1 MKKLRRLVKN
11 AWRALSARVQA
22 LPGYEGVARWLG
34 ALTPVG
40 WAVIAAMVAGTV
52 AALAFGW
59 LEGFIVAVMG
69 LVALVVAVASVAS
82 PSPLSVSLRM
92 KNDRIVAGQV
102 AVGRVRVVN
111 ESGRRSGST
120 LVEVTIGRGS
130 GEFLVPPISGNGTWN
145 ESFSVMTKRR
155 GVINVGPARTVRMD
169 GLGLLRRVRSWDDP
183 ILVHVHPPTVRFSFD
198 ATGMQ
203 MDVEGVASEKLTSSD
218 VSFHALRD
226 YEPGDDRRAVHWPST
241 ARFGR
246 LIVRQFEE
254 THRSHHMVLLD
265 TRVDAWDRRSF
276 ETAVSVAASLALA
289 GAGEART
296 VSMHTADE
304 WIPTG
309 SPMAMLD
316 ALSEMETSTRSEF
329 AGIVRR
335 CIMERGGISV
345 LSIVVGAGVDD
356 EEAARLANIAPVDV
370 IVSVIRVVPGRA
382 RRRRMITRGVIID
395 CPSLEDLPM
404 LVSRGVNA

>member
-1 MKKLRRLVKN
+1 MKKLRRLVRH

-40 WAVIAAMVAGTV
+40 WAVIVAMLAGTV

-69 LVALVVAVASVAS
+69 LAALVVAVASVAS

-289 GAGEART
+289 GSGEART

-382 RRRRMITRGVIID
+382 RRRRKITRGVIID

>member
-1 MKKLRRLVKN
+1 MKKLRRLVRH

-40 WAVIAAMVAGTV
+40 WAVIVAMLAGTV

-82 PSPLSVSLRM
+82 PSPLSVTLRM

-296 VSMHTADE
+296 VSMHNADE

-309 SPMAMLD
+309 SPIAMLD

-345 LSIVVGAGVDD
+345 LSIVVGAGVED

-370 IVSVIRVVPGRA
+370 VVSVIRVVPGRS
-382 RRRRMITRGVIID
+382 RRRRKITRGVIID

>member
-1 MKKLRRLVKN
+1 MKKLRRLVRH

-40 WAVIAAMVAGTV
+40 WAVIAAMLAGTV

-130 GEFLVPPISGNGTWN
+130 GEFVVPPISGNGTWN

-289 GAGEART
+289 GSGEART

-370 IVSVIRVVPGRA
+370 IVSVIRVVPGCA
-382 RRRRMITRGVIID
+382 RRRRKITRGVIID

>member
-1 MKKLRRLVKN
+1 MKKLRRLVRH

-59 LEGFIVAVMG
+59 LEGFIVGVMG

-289 GAGEART
+289 GSGEART

-370 IVSVIRVVPGRA
+370 VVSVIRVVPGRA
-382 RRRRMITRGVIID
+382 RRRRKITRGVIID

>member
-1 MKKLRRLVKN
+1 MKKLRRLVRH
-11 AWRALSARVQA
+11 AWRALSARVQV

-40 WAVIAAMVAGTV
+40 WAVIVAMLAGTV

-69 LVALVVAVASVAS
+69 LAALVVAVASVAS

-289 GAGEART
+289 GSGEART

-382 RRRRMITRGVIID
+382 RRRRKITRGVIID

>member
-1 MKKLRRLVKN
+1 VKKLRRLVRH

-40 WAVIAAMVAGTV
+40 WAVIAAMLAGTV

-155 GVINVGPARTVRMD
+155 GVINVGPARAVRSD
-169 GLGLLRRVRSWDDP
+169 ALGLLRRVRMWDEP
-183 ILVHVHPPTVRFSFD
+183 VLLHVHPRTVRVPFD
-198 ATGMQ
+198 ATGFQ
-203 MDVEGVASEKLTSSD
+203 LDVEGVATGKLSSSD

-226 YEPGDDRRAVHWPST
+226 YEPGDDRRAVHWQST
-241 ARFGR
+241 ARLGK
-246 LIVRQFEE
+246 LIVRQYEE
-254 THRSHHMVLLD
+254 THRSHHVIVLD
-265 TRVDAWDRRSF
+265 TSRDAWDHDAF
-276 ETAVSVAASLALA
+276 ETAVSVAGSLGLA
-289 GAGEART
+289 NLRESRP
-296 VSMHTADE
+296 VSLTTTEGWLPSGVAMR
-304 WIPTG
+304 
-309 SPMAMLD
+309 MLD
-316 ALSEMETSTRSEF
+316 ALSEVKARSFGDLSRRVRE
-329 AGIVRR
+329 AVAQRPGVSALTLIV
-335 CIMERGGISV
+335 GPNV
-345 LSIVVGAGVDD
+345 TDT
-356 EEAARLANIAPVDV
+356 EAAHLARLAPIDVPVS
-370 IVSVIRVVPGRA
+370 IIRIGAEGVRA
-382 RRRRMITRGVIID
+382 RRDLGRGVLLD
-395 CPSLEDLPM
+395 CSTLDDLPRIIVAGG
-404 LVSRGVNA
+404 LA

>member
-1 MKKLRRLVKN
+1 MKKLRRLVRH

-40 WAVIAAMVAGTV
+40 WAVIAATLAGAV

-82 PSPLSVSLRM
+82 PSPLSVTLRM

-155 GVINVGPARTVRMD
+155 GVINVGPARAVRMD

-241 ARFGR
+241 ARFGH

-289 GAGEART
+289 GSGEART

-382 RRRRMITRGVIID
+382 RRRRKITRGVIID

>member
-1 MKKLRRLVKN
+1 
-11 AWRALSARVQA
+11 
-22 LPGYEGVARWLG
+22 VA
-34 ALTPVG
+34 
-40 WAVIAAMVAGTV
+40 I
-52 AALAFGW
+52 
-59 LEGFIVAVMG
+59 
-69 LVALVVAVASVAS
+69 ASVAS

-111 ESGRRSGST
+111 ESARRSGST

-145 ESFSVMTKRR
+145 EAFSVMTKRR

-169 GLGLLRRVRSWDDP
+169 GLGLLRRVRSWDEP

-265 TRVDAWDRRSF
+265 TRIDAWGRRAF
-276 ETAVSVAASLALA
+276 ETGVSVAASLAIA
-289 GAGEART
+289 GSGEART
-296 VSMHTADE
+296 VSMHTADA

-309 SPMAMLD
+309 TPTAMLD
-316 ALSEMETSTRSEF
+316 ALSEMETSTRSDF
-329 AGIVRR
+329 AGVVRR
-335 CIMERGGISV
+335 CVMERGGISV
-345 LSIVVGAGVDD
+345 LSIVVSESVDD

-370 IVSVIRVVPGRA
+370 VVSVIRVVPGHA
-382 RRRRMITRGVIID
+382 RRRRKISRGVIID

-404 LVSRGVNA
+404 LVSRGVTA

>member
-1 MKKLRRLVKN
+1 MLLG
-11 AWRALSARVQA
+11 AWRDATARLRAMPAYAAL
-22 LPGYEGVARWLG
+22 ARWLG
-34 ALTPVG
+34 VLTPAG
-40 WAVIAAMVAGTV
+40 WAVSVALIAGAVAS
-52 AALAFGW
+52 AAFGW
-59 LEGFIVAVMG
+59 IEGFIVAVMG
-69 LVALVVAVASVAS
+69 LVVLAVAIASVAS

-92 KNDRIVAGQV
+92 ASDRIVAGEV

-120 LVEVTIGRGS
+120 LVEVAIGRGS
-130 GEFLVPPISGNGTWN
+130 GEFTVPPISGNGTWN
-145 ESFSVMTKRR
+145 EAFSVMTKRR
-155 GVINVGPARTVRMD
+155 GVITVGPARTVRMD
-169 GLGLLRRVRSWDDP
+169 GLGLLRRVREWDEP
-183 ILVHVHPPTVRFSFD
+183 ILVHVHPPTVRFSFN

-226 YEPGDDRRAVHWPST
+226 YEPGDDRRAVHWAST

-265 TRVDAWDRRSF
+265 TRVVSWDRRAF
-276 ETAVSVAASLALA
+276 ETAVSVAASLAIA
-289 GAGEART
+289 GSGEART

-309 SPMAMLD
+309 TPMAMLD
-316 ALSEMETSTRSEF
+316 ALSEMETSIRSDF
-329 AGIVRR
+329 AGVVRR
-335 CIMERGGISV
+335 CVMERGAISV
-345 LSIVVGAGVDD
+345 LSIVVGQSVDD
-356 EEAARLANIAPVDV
+356 AEAARLANIAPVDV
-370 IVSVIRVVPGRA
+370 AVSIIRVVPGQA
-382 RRRRMITRGVIID
+382 RRRRKTSRGVIID

-404 LVSRGVNA
+404 LITRGVAL

>member
-1 MKKLRRLVKN
+1 MKKLRRLVRH

-40 WAVIAAMVAGTV
+40 WAVIAAMLAGTV

-82 PSPLSVSLRM
+82 PSPLSVTLRM

-130 GEFLVPPISGNGTWN
+130 GEFLVPPISANGTWN

-289 GAGEART
+289 GSGEART

-382 RRRRMITRGVIID
+382 RRRRKITRGVIID

>member
-1 MKKLRRLVKN
+1 MKKLRRLVRH

-40 WAVIAAMVAGTV
+40 WAVIVAMLAGTV

-130 GEFLVPPISGNGTWN
+130 GEFVVPPISGNGTWN

-289 GAGEART
+289 GSGEART

-382 RRRRMITRGVIID
+382 RRRRKITRGVIID

>member
-1 MKKLRRLVKN
+1 MKKLRRILKA
-11 AWRALSARVQA
+11 AWRNARTRLEAVPA
-22 LPGYEGVARWLG
+22 VVWLARWLG

-40 WAVIAAMVAGTV
+40 WSVSVALIAGAIAAG
-52 AALAFGW
+52 AFGW
-59 LEGFIVAVMG
+59 IEGFVVAVMG
-69 LVALVVAVASVAS
+69 LVALVVAIASVAS

-111 ESGRRSGST
+111 ESARRSGST

-145 ESFSVMTKRR
+145 EAFSVMTKRR

-169 GLGLLRRVRSWDDP
+169 GLGLLRRVRSWDEP

-246 LIVRQFEE
+246 L
-254 THRSHHMVLLD
+254 
-265 TRVDAWDRRSF
+265 
-276 ETAVSVAASLALA
+276 
-289 GAGEART
+289 
-296 VSMHTADE
+296 
-304 WIPTG
+304 
-309 SPMAMLD
+309 
-316 ALSEMETSTRSEF
+316 
-329 AGIVRR
+329 
-335 CIMERGGISV
+335 
-345 LSIVVGAGVDD
+345 
-356 EEAARLANIAPVDV
+356 
-370 IVSVIRVVPGRA
+370 
-382 RRRRMITRGVIID
+382 
-395 CPSLEDLPM
+395 
-404 LVSRGVNA
+404 

>member
-1 MKKLRRLVKN
+1 MKKLRRLVRH

-40 WAVIAAMVAGTV
+40 WAVIAAMLAGTV

-265 TRVDAWDRRSF
+265 TRVDVWDRRSF

-289 GAGEART
+289 GSGEART

-370 IVSVIRVVPGRA
+370 IVSVIRVVPGRS
-382 RRRRMITRGVIID
+382 RRRRKITRGVIID

>member
-1 MKKLRRLVKN
+1 MKKLRQLVRH

-40 WAVIAAMVAGTV
+40 WAVIAAMLAGTV

-289 GAGEART
+289 GSGEART

-382 RRRRMITRGVIID
+382 RRRRKITRGVIID

>member
-1 MKKLRRLVKN
+1 MKKLRRLVRH
-11 AWRALSARVQA
+11 AWRALIARVQA

-265 TRVDAWDRRSF
+265 TRVDAWDRLSF

-289 GAGEART
+289 GSGEART

-382 RRRRMITRGVIID
+382 RRRRKITRGVIID

>member
-1 MKKLRRLVKN
+1 MKKLRRLVRH
-11 AWRALSARVQA
+11 AWRALCARVQA

-40 WAVIAAMVAGTV
+40 WAVIAAMLAGTV

-289 GAGEART
+289 GSGEART

-316 ALSEMETSTRSEF
+316 ALSEMENSTRSEF

-382 RRRRMITRGVIID
+382 RRRRKITRGVIID

>member
-265 TRVDAWDRRSF
+265 TRVDVWDRRSF

-289 GAGEART
+289 GSGEART

-345 LSIVVGAGVDD
+345 LSIVVGAGVED

-382 RRRRMITRGVIID
+382 RRRRKITRGVIID

>member
-1 MKKLRRLVKN
+1 MKKLRRLVRHL
-11 AWRALSARVQA
+11 WRALSARVQA

-289 GAGEART
+289 GSGEART

-382 RRRRMITRGVIID
+382 RRRRKITRGVIID

>member
-1 MKKLRRLVKN
+1 MKKLRRLVRH

-40 WAVIAAMVAGTV
+40 WAVIAAMLAGTV

-289 GAGEART
+289 GSGEART

-356 EEAARLANIAPVDV
+356 EEAARLANIAPVYV
-370 IVSVIRVVPGRA
+370 AVSVIRVVPGSA
-382 RRRRMITRGVIID
+382 RRRRKITRGVIID

>member
-1 MKKLRRLVKN
+1 MKKLRRLVRH
-11 AWRALSARVQA
+11 AWRALCARVQA

-40 WAVIAAMVAGTV
+40 WAVIAAMLAGTV

-289 GAGEART
+289 GSGEART

-370 IVSVIRVVPGRA
+370 SVSVIRVVPGRA
-382 RRRRMITRGVIID
+382 RRRRKITRGVIID

>member
-1 MKKLRRLVKN
+1 MKKLRRLVRH

-22 LPGYEGVARWLG
+22 LPGYGGVARWLG

-40 WAVIAAMVAGTV
+40 WAVIAAMLAGTV

-241 ARFGR
+241 ARLGR

-289 GAGEART
+289 GSGEART

-382 RRRRMITRGVIID
+382 RRRRKITRGVIID

>member
-1 MKKLRRLVKN
+1 MKKLHRLVRH

-289 GAGEART
+289 GSGEART

-382 RRRRMITRGVIID
+382 RRRRKITRGVIID

>member
-1 MKKLRRLVKN
+1 MKKLRRLVRH

-59 LEGFIVAVMG
+59 LEGFIVGVMG

-289 GAGEART
+289 GSGEART

-382 RRRRMITRGVIID
+382 RRRRKITRGVIID

>member
-1 MKKLRRLVKN
+1 MKKLRRLVRH

-40 WAVIAAMVAGTV
+40 WAVIAAMLAGTV

-289 GAGEART
+289 GSGEART

-382 RRRRMITRGVIID
+382 HRRRKITRGVIID

>member
-1 MKKLRRLVKN
+1 MKKLRRLVRH

-40 WAVIAAMVAGTV
+40 WAVIAAMLAGTV

-82 PSPLSVSLRM
+82 PSPLSVTLRM

-265 TRVDAWDRRSF
+265 TRLDAWDRRSF

-289 GAGEART
+289 GLGEART

-370 IVSVIRVVPGRA
+370 TVSVIRVAPGRA
-382 RRRRMITRGVIID
+382 RRRRKISRGVIID

-404 LVSRGVNA
+404 LVSRGVSA

>member
-1 MKKLRRLVKN
+1 MKKLRRLVRH
-11 AWRALSARVQA
+11 AWRALCARVQA

-40 WAVIAAMVAGTV
+40 WAVIVAVLAGTV

-82 PSPLSVSLRM
+82 PSPLSVSLHM
-92 KNDRIVAGQV
+92 KNDRIIAGQV

-289 GAGEART
+289 GSGEART

-356 EEAARLANIAPVDV
+356 QEAARLANIAPVDV

-382 RRRRMITRGVIID
+382 RRRRKITRGVIID

>member
-1 MKKLRRLVKN
+1 MKKLRRLVRHG
-11 AWRALSARVQA
+11 WRALSARVQA

-40 WAVIAAMVAGTV
+40 WAVIAAMLAGTV

-289 GAGEART
+289 GSGEART

-382 RRRRMITRGVIID
+382 RRRRKITRGVIID

>member
-1 MKKLRRLVKN
+1 MKKLRRLVRH
-11 AWRALSARVQA
+11 AWRALGARVQA

-40 WAVIAAMVAGTV
+40 WAVIVAMLAGTV

-69 LVALVVAVASVAS
+69 LVALLVAVASVAS
-82 PSPLSVSLRM
+82 PSPLSVTLRM

-345 LSIVVGAGVDD
+345 LSIVVGAGVED

-370 IVSVIRVVPGRA
+370 VVSVIRVVPGRS
-382 RRRRMITRGVIID
+382 RRRRKITRGVIID

>member
-1 MKKLRRLVKN
+1 MKKLRQLVRH

-289 GAGEART
+289 GSGEART

-382 RRRRMITRGVIID
+382 RRRRKITRGVIID

>member
-1 MKKLRRLVKN
+1 MKKLRRLVRH
-11 AWRALSARVQA
+11 AWRALCARVQA

-34 ALTPVG
+34 ALTPAG
-40 WAVIAAMVAGTV
+40 WAVITAMLAGTV

-130 GEFLVPPISGNGTWN
+130 GEFVVPPISGNGTWN

-289 GAGEART
+289 GSGEART

-356 EEAARLANIAPVDV
+356 EEAARLANIVPVDV

-382 RRRRMITRGVIID
+382 RRRRKITRGVIID

>member
-1 MKKLRRLVKN
+1 M
-11 AWRALSARVQA
+11 
-22 LPGYEGVARWLG
+22 
-34 ALTPVG
+34 
-40 WAVIAAMVAGTV
+40 
-52 AALAFGW
+52 
-59 LEGFIVAVMG
+59 
-69 LVALVVAVASVAS
+69 
-82 PSPLSVSLRM
+82 
-92 KNDRIVAGQV
+92 
-102 AVGRVRVVN
+102 
-111 ESGRRSGST
+111 
-120 LVEVTIGRGS
+120 EVTIGRGS

-198 ATGMQ
+198 ATGTQ

-265 TRVDAWDRRSF
+265 TRADAWDRRSF

-289 GAGEART
+289 GSGEART

-345 LSIVVGAGVDD
+345 LSIVVGASVDD
-356 EEAARLANIAPVDV
+356 GEAARLANIAPVDV

-382 RRRRMITRGVIID
+382 RRRRKITRGVIID

>member
-1 MKKLRRLVKN
+1 MKKLRRLVRN

-40 WAVIAAMVAGTV
+40 WAVIAAMLAGTV

-82 PSPLSVSLRM
+82 PSPLSVTLRM

-130 GEFLVPPISGNGTWN
+130 GEFLAPPISGNGTWN

-289 GAGEART
+289 GSGEART

-382 RRRRMITRGVIID
+382 RRRRKITRGVIID

>member
-1 MKKLRRLVKN
+1 MKKLRRLVRH
-11 AWRALSARVQA
+11 AWRALSTRVQA

-40 WAVIAAMVAGTV
+40 WAVIAAMLAGTV

-82 PSPLSVSLRM
+82 PSPLSVTLRM

-265 TRVDAWDRRSF
+265 TRLDAWDRRSF

-289 GAGEART
+289 GSGEART

-382 RRRRMITRGVIID
+382 RRRRKITRGVIID

>member
-1 MKKLRRLVKN
+1 MKKLRRLVRQ
-11 AWRALSARVQA
+11 AWRALSVRVQA

-289 GAGEART
+289 GSGEART

-345 LSIVVGAGVDD
+345 LSIVVGAGVED

-382 RRRRMITRGVIID
+382 RRRRKITRGVIID

>member
-1 MKKLRRLVKN
+1 MKKLRRLVRH
-11 AWRALSARVQA
+11 AWRALCARVQA

-40 WAVIAAMVAGTV
+40 WAVIAAMLAGTV

-241 ARFGR
+241 ARLGR

-289 GAGEART
+289 GSGEART

-382 RRRRMITRGVIID
+382 RRRRKITRGVIID

>member
-1 MKKLRRLVKN
+1 MKKLRRLVRN

-22 LPGYEGVARWLG
+22 LPGYEGLARWLG

-40 WAVIAAMVAGTV
+40 WAVIAAMLAGTV

-82 PSPLSVSLRM
+82 PSPLSVTLRM

-241 ARFGR
+241 ARLGR

-289 GAGEART
+289 GSGEART

-345 LSIVVGAGVDD
+345 LSIVVGASVDD
-356 EEAARLANIAPVDV
+356 GEAARLANIAPVDV

-382 RRRRMITRGVIID
+382 RRRRKITRGVIID